1 MNLVKGGKM
10 KKIKILVA
18 SLLCFCVAVCTTII
32 VGCGG
37 KDYTKINFNEVTHSI
52 FYAPFY
58 AANNLGY
65 FEDEG
70 LQINLTNGGGS
81 DVSMT
86 ALISGAA
93 DMILAGPETV
103 VYTSQEGITD
113 QPMVFGQLTQTDG
126 SFIVSKKG
134 SDFKIS
140 DLLGE
145 TIIGGRAGG
154 MPAMTLQYAIE
165 RVAGYQIGVGSDKV
179 NLRTDVAFNAIASEF
194 ENSNANYCTLFEPNA
209 SNLVAA
215 HPEYHIVASV
225 ADLVNQKIPYT
236 CFIAKQSYLKN
247 HSDIA
252 EKFLKAVRRGY
263 DFLKD
268 CYENNHL
275 EDAAQALKD
284 SFTGMS
290 IDDLKIAVAAY
301 YRIDAF
307 SHDMVMSR
315 QSLDTLL
322 AITQNAGMLNGNTDY
337 NKIVNTEIASR
348 LGL

>member
-1 MNLVKGGKM
+1 M
-10 KKIKILVA
+10 KKLKLLLSGILCCCIA
-18 SLLCFCVAVCTTII
+18 ACATMFM
-32 VGCGG
+32 GCGE
-37 KDYTKINFNEVTHSI
+37 KDYAKINFNEVTHSI

-65 FEDEG
+65 FKDEG
-70 LQINLTNGGGS
+70 LELNLVNGGGS

-134 SDFKIS
+134 PSFQIS

-165 RVAGYQIGVGSDKV
+165 EVAGYEIGTGAGKV

-194 ENSNANYCTLFEPNA
+194 ENSDANFCTLFEPNA

-225 ADLVNQKIPYT
+225 ADLVNQTKIPYT
-236 CFIAKQSYLKN
+236 CFIAKQSYLQN
-247 HSDIA
+247 HGDIA
-252 EKFLKAVRRGY
+252 EKFLRAVRKGY
-263 DFLKD
+263 DYLKD
-268 CYENNHL
+268 CYQNGHL
-275 EDAAQALKD
+275 VDAANALKA
-284 SFTGMS
+284 SFTGMTTE
-290 IDDLKIAVAAY
+290 DLQIAVEAY

-315 QSLDTLL
+315 ESLQTLL
-322 AITQNAGMLNGNTDY
+322 SITQNAGMTNGNTNY
-337 NKIVNTEIASR
+337 EKIVNTDIASR
-348 LGL
+348 LKLS